1 MKRVLSFILV
11 LLILGPCRAFAET
24 PAPLLSVSAP
34 SAVLMEKETGAVLYE
49 KNAHDPG
56 FPASVTK
63 IMTLLLLFEAM
74 DAGVLSPDDIVT
86 ASARAASFGGSCVY
100 LEAGEQMSVRE
111 MIKCIAVVSA
121 NDCAVAMAEQL
132 CGTEEVF
139 VQRMNARAKELGL
152 EHTHYS
158 SCSGLFDDGETF
170 TTAYDVALLSRE
182 LLRHAAVKDY
192 TTIWMDS
199 IRDGSFELVNTN
211 KLVNRYPGCTGLVDD
226 GETFTTA
233 YDVALLSRELLR
245 HEAVKEYTTIWMD
258 SIRGGAFELVNT
270 NKLVH
275 SYPGCTGLKTGYTST
290 ARYCLSASAEREGV
304 EYIAVVMHAESAE
317 ARNRDAEALL
327 NYAFAGFRLIPL
339 RRSTP
344 LPAVPVELGTKDSVP
359 LAYDGPEAAVL
370 PKGPEVSVDLRLP
383 ERCTA
388 PIREGERLGTLRVT
402 VGGETVAERPLVAA
416 EAVPRIGFGGILL
429 RLAGSLVGL

>member
-34 SAVLMEKETGAVLYE
+34 SAVLMEKETGTVLYE

-86 ASARAASFGGSCVY
+86 ASARPASFGGSCVY

-132 CGTEEVF
+132 CGAEEVF

-152 EHTHYS
+152 EHTHFS
-158 SCSGLFDDGETF
+158 S
-170 TTAYDVALLSRE
+170 
-182 LLRHAAVKDY
+182 
-192 TTIWMDS
+192 
-199 IRDGSFELVNTN
+199 
-211 KLVNRYPGCTGLVDD
+211 CTGLFDD

-402 VGGETVAERPLVAA
+402 VGGKTVAERPLVAA